1 MATVMAR
8 RALTSMG
15 KGRSGAARP
24 SRLPLILAHL
34 ISAIQDVVGPQD
46 DGLVAATVRHL
57 LRSGRLAG
65 RGTGT
70 RRPGSAR
77 RRCRRTW
84 ASHRWIGHGNHWI
97 TQQ

>member
-1 MATVMAR
+1 MTTVRDRGAG
-8 RALTSMG
+8 TTMG
-15 KGRSGAARP
+15 RGRLGAARP
-24 SRLPLILAHL
+24 SRLPLILAHV
-34 ISAIQDVVGPQD
+34 ISAIQDVVGRPD

-57 LRSGRLAG
+57 LRSGRLTG

-84 ASHRWIGHGNHWI
+84 ASHHWTGHGHRWRA
-97 TQQ
+97 QQ